1 MSEEANA
8 TLREDAIK
16 EVADTRKSDK
26 EKKNNEKMEALKSGN
41 ILDLY
46 DEEGNPLYETDT
58 DSDDS
63 DSE

>member
-1 MSEEANA
+1 M
-8 TLREDAIK
+8 
-16 EVADTRKSDK
+16 ADTRKSDK